1 MRASHRISRV
11 TPHASVG
18 RPVHG
23 WPGRQRAYSLIEMLI
38 VLLIAAAMLAAAVPS
53 YLEYLERTRRTT
65 AIKDVAVLALRLES
79 YRERT
84 GSFPASLADLGITLP
99 QDPWGHAYQYL
110 AIDIE
115 PPPKTGDVRR
125 DKNLNP
131 LNSDFDL
138 YSMGPDGQTQKQLTA
153 AKARDDIVRAG
164 NGGFIGLAS
173 EH

>member
-1 MRASHRISRV
+1 MHCSNRY
-11 TPHASVG
+11 P
-18 RPVHG
+18 
-23 WPGRQRAYSLIEMLI
+23 QRAFTLIE
-38 VLLIAAAMLAAAVPS
+38 LLITLVIIASLMSVAVPS
-53 YLEYLERTRRTT
+53 YQDYLERTRRTT
-65 AIKDVAVLALRLES
+65 AIKDVAVISMKIES
-79 YRERT
+79 YRNRVGT
-84 GSFPASLADLGITLP
+84 FPGSLADLGGTTAT
-99 QDPWGHAYQYL
+99 DPWGHAYQYL
-110 AIDIE
+110 AIDII
-115 PPPKTGDVRR
+115 PPPNTGQVRK